1 MILSNCTNSR
11 TVSHRTMGFVF
22 FREAL
27 KNRYGKD
34 HALWER
40 SITPPQLPH
49 GSTAAFRT
57 DGQVNVP
64 DRFEQF
70 CHGQPGITLPE
81 SLAALDPEDYFQVPG
96 FHPVIKET
104 IVPDLLETGGEY
116 VHQEPADKFFMANG
130 DLPFWVTGLF
140 PPCGEGDLCFR
151 HGQDPVV
158 GDGDPMGI
166 PSQVFDRIPETVEG
180 FFDIWTPVF
189 RIKAVFE
196 HLPDAG
202 ILQSIAGRRKNKF
215 PLLIAGVQ
223 QRKIF
228 PLKLIPEYPDR
239 DKKLSGGSTDP
250 VVRGKPAAGDNTVHM
265 DMVAQFLV
273 PGVEDLYDPGLCAKI
288 FSVSG

>member
-1 MILSNCTNSR
+1 M
-11 TVSHRTMGFVF
+11 
-22 FREAL
+22 
-27 KNRYGKD
+27 
-34 HALWER
+34 LWER
-40 SITPPQLPH
+40 SITPPQLLH

-104 IVPDLLETGGEY
+104 IVPDLLETGGEH
-116 VHQEPADKFFMANG
+116 VHQEPADKFFVADG

-180 FFDIWTPVF
+180 FFDIWAPVF
-189 RIKAVFE
+189 LIKAVFE
-196 HLPDAG
+196 RLPDAG
-202 ILQSIAGRRKNKF
+202 ILQSTAG
-215 PLLIAGVQ
+215 G
-223 QRKIF
+223 
-228 PLKLIPEYPDR
+228 
-239 DKKLSGGSTDP
+239 
-250 VVRGKPAAGDNTVHM
+250 
-265 DMVAQFLV
+265 
-273 PGVEDLYDPGLCAKI
+273 
-288 FSVSG
+288 

>member
-1 MILSNCTNSR
+1 M
-11 TVSHRTMGFVF
+11 
-22 FREAL
+22 
-27 KNRYGKD
+27 GKD

-130 DLPFWVTGLF
+130 DLPFWV
-140 PPCGEGDLCFR
+140 P
-151 HGQDPVV
+151 
-158 GDGDPMGI
+158 
-166 PSQVFDRIPETVEG
+166 G
-180 FFDIWTPVF
+180 FFPRAEKVTSFPSRTGSGCW
-189 RIKAVFE
+189 RWR
-196 HLPDAG
+196 PDG
-202 ILQSIAGRRKNKF
+202 YTVPRYSIAF
-215 PLLIAGVQ
+215 PKPVEVSLIYGHQSFA
-223 QRKIF
+223 
-228 PLKLIPEYPDR
+228 
-239 DKKLSGGSTDP
+239 
-250 VVRGKPAAGDNTVHM
+250 
-265 DMVAQFLV
+265 
-273 PGVEDLYDPGLCAKI
+273 
-288 FSVSG
+288 